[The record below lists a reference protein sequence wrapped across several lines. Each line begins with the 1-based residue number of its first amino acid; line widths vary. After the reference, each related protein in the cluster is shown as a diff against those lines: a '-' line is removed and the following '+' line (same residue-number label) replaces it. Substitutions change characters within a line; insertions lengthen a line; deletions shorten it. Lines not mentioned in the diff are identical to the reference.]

1 MISIE
6 NTSIGFNT
14 HLFSADGIC
23 FDKGKVHALMGK
35 NGIGK
40 SAFLRTLSGLI
51 HPLKGSIQIDGKE
64 IMHYKGAEL
73 AKKISF
79 VNSVQQGVPYLTVDA
94 FLLLAR
100 TNYTTMFG
108 KYSDEDHTCVQEAKS
123 KFNISHLSG
132 KYTDEL
138 SSGELQLCAIAK
150 AYVQG
155 ADFILLDEP
164 TSHLDYSNKRK
175 VYELLVEIATKEDK
189 GVIISTHDIDLA
201 FKFPFEYCL
210 LDSNTKEMRGIN
222 SMNEIEIEFSS

>member
-6 NTSIGFNT
+6 KTSIGFNA
-14 HLFSADGIC
+14 HLFSANGIC
-23 FDKGKVHALMGK
+23 FEKGKVHALMGK

-51 HPLKGSIQIDGKE
+51 HPLEGTIQIDGKD
-64 IMHYKGAEL
+64 ISQYKGADL

-79 VNSVQQGVPYLTVDA
+79 VNSVQQGVPYLTVEA
-94 FLLLAR
+94 YLLLAR
-100 TNYTTMFG
+100 TNYTTLFG
-108 KYSDEDHTCVQEAKS
+108 KYSDEDYTCVQEAKS
-123 KFNISHLSG
+123 KFKISHLSG

-155 ADFILLDEP
+155 TDFILLDEP

-175 VYELLVEIATKEDK
+175 VYELLVEMAANENK
-189 GVIISTHDIDLA
+189 GVLISTHDIDLA

-210 LDSNTKEMRGIN
+210 LDSKTKEMRKII
-222 SMNEIEIEFSS
+222 SMHEIEVEFSS

>member
-14 HLFSADGIC
+14 HLISANGIC
-23 FDKGKVHALMGK
+23 FEKGKVHALMGK

-51 HPLKGSIQIDGKE
+51 HPLEGSIQIDGKE
-64 IMHYKGAEL
+64 IMQYKGADL
-73 AKKISF
+73 ARKISF

-100 TNYTTMFG
+100 TNYTTIFG
-108 KYSDEDHTCVQEAKS
+108 KYSDEDFACIREAKS
-123 KFNISHLSG
+123 KFKISHLSE

-155 ADFILLDEP
+155 TDFILLDEP

-175 VYELLVEIATKEDK
+175 VYELLVEIATNEDK
-189 GVIISTHDIDLA
+189 GVLISTHDIDMA

-210 LDSNTKEMRGIN
+210 LDSNTKEMRWIK
-222 SMNEIEIEFSS
+222 SMEDIEIEFNT